1 MIIAGKEYRLVNS
14 VLLMFYFLLG
24 INRLVEE
31 GVFKAG
37 YPLHV
42 VGLTSD

>member
-1 MIIAGKEYRLVNS
+1 MILDV
-14 VLLMFYFLLG
+14 VG
-24 INRLVEE
+24 IERLVEE

-42 VGLTSD
+42 VGYCSLTFNLF